1 MEMETTTNLAFPAT
15 PASSA
20 STLRRDAIL
29 ELVESNIGLVVNIA
43 TRYRSRRLPLED
55 LVNEG
60 ILGLIRAACEFDPER
75 GSPFASIAGCWIRKH
90 IWEALSRE
98 RFTVHVPA
106 CQARKM
112 LRLRWV
118 VRALTEALGRPPRRE
133 EIAGEEA
140 SQASAV
146 DVAFRDWPKEQRL
159 DRAPEGSRPNL
170 LKILADPYAL
180 SPEDALLL
188 KERRKI
194 IQGAVAE
201 LTVLEQV
208 VISHRFGL
216 ETEEPLTLG
225 RIGEMCGLTR
235 QRILQI
241 EARAKERLRKTMQR
255 KGWIPARQGRTTGR
269 RACRPSGGG
278 PRRLA
283 VADEGEPR

>member
-1 MEMETTTNLAFPAT
+1 METTTPVAVRQT
-15 PASSA
+15 PPPLPT
-20 STLRRDAIL
+20 TLRHESIL

-75 GSPFASIAGCWIRKH
+75 GCPFASLAGCWIRKH

-106 CQARKM
+106 FQARKM

-133 EIAGEEA
+133 EIAGESGSGA
-140 SQASAV
+140 SKV
-146 DVAFRDWPKEQRL
+146 DGVFRDWPKEQRL
-159 DRAPEGSRPNL
+159 DRPSQESRPDL
-170 LKILADPYAL
+170 LRVLADPYAL

-188 KERRKI
+188 KERRRI

-241 EARAKERLRKTMQR
+241 EARAKERLRKTMQK
-255 KGWIPARQGRTTGR
+255 KGWIPVQQGRPAGLRTCPRGEEGLQ
-269 RACRPSGGG
+269 RPG
-278 PRRLA
+278 PG
-283 VADEGEPR
+283 DGEPR